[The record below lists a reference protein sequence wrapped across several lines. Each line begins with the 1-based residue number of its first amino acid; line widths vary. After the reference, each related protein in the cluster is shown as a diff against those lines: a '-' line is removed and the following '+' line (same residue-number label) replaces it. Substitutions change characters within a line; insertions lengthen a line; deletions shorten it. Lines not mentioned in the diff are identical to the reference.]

1 MKKFLLT
8 VVCLI
13 CFMPAIGFATCE
25 PVNCNTST
33 GNDRLNA
40 DTLENTREARRTAAS
55 CYICE
60 DNYCE
65 DGDIVYM
72 ADMSKFMVCRQSRG
86 WLGDDKW
93 QNYTPE
99 YCKDR
104 PDYKTAFNK
113 GDSGLTKYW
122 LIDGVSYSDT
132 TETKNAATVTKA
144 GQNICFYYDCME
156 GYSFNAAEER
166 CLPNQSEKT
175 DEKEE
180 EKTDIKLS
188 CVQQRCGSLTGSQK
202 SECVTC
208 CYVPA
213 SLAKWENGVCKCQ
226 QNPDQKFNPATLKCE
241 DDATVAPQPVAS
253 RYNCD
258 AEKIEQVNEWKTEYS
273 YNKEIS
279 ELIDIII
286 EYCKNTP
293 TEEVFENYYKGLEAL
308 IKEVRSS
315 SKSKISTAVEK
326 LDEISEKF
334 EDSVW
339 KTAEGKFNTSRL
351 ISDSFAGVV
360 LGTAGGLITSK
371 VVKKNQVENGFED
384 IECSIGGQKVADW
397 GDQFRVGIQ

>member
-1 MKKFLLT
+1 MRKFLLT

-13 CFMPAIGFATCE
+13 CFMPAMGFAACE
-25 PVNCNTST
+25 PVNCNTSM

-40 DTLENTREARRTAAS
+40 DTLENTREARRTAVN

-93 QNYTPE
+93 QNYPPE
-99 YCKDR
+99 YCKDK

-132 TETKNAATVTKA
+132 TETKNAATVIKA

-156 GYSFNAAEER
+156 GYSFNAAEEK
-166 CLPNQSEKT
+166 CLSNKSEKT
-175 DEKEE
+175 DEKKE
-180 EKTDIKLS
+180 EKINTKLS
-188 CVQQRCGSLTGSQK
+188 CVQQRCGGLTGSQK

-213 SLAKWENGVCKCQ
+213 SLAKWENGECKCQ
-226 QNPDQKFNPATLKCE
+226 QNPDQKFNPATLECE
-241 DDATVAPQPVAS
+241 DVTTVASQSVAS
-253 RYNCD
+253 QYNCD
-258 AEKIEQVNEWKTEYS
+258 AEKIKQVKEWETEYS
-273 YNKEIS
+273 YNEEIS
-279 ELIDIII
+279 MLIDIII
-286 EYCKNTP
+286 KYCEGTP
-293 TEEVFENYYKGLEAL
+293 EEKFFESLYNELEAL
-308 IKEVRSS
+308 IKTVESS

-326 LDEISEKF
+326 LDDISKNF

-351 ISDSFAGVV
+351 ISDSVVGVV